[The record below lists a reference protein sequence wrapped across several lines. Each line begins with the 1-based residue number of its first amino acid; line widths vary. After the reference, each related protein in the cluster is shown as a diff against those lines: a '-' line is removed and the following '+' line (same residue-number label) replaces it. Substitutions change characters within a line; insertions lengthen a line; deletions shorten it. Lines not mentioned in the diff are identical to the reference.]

1 MDLGLGILLQKVLMK
16 EINLLIIEDNR
27 LLCEGI
33 TAMIKKQP
41 DLKMMAAFVE
51 SEATLTKV
59 SDLKPDV
66 LLLDFSLPN
75 QDSFELIKSLKK
87 NCPETK
93 VIIMDIVP
101 LQSDIVTFIKAGVSG
116 FLLKDASTNDFLN
129 TIRLVADGEKVL
141 PPNLTGSLF
150 SQIINHAVT
159 TEKKSR
165 PIEAIHMT
173 RREREVV
180 ALIADGLSNKEIA
193 DKLHLSAYTVKSHVH
208 NILEKMALHSRVQI
222 ATYSFTIDK
231 VSDIAGTISPEDE

>member
-1 MDLGLGILLQKVLMK
+1 LTK
-16 EINLLIIEDNR
+16 EINLIIIEDNR
-27 LLCEGI
+27 LLRDGI

-41 DLKMMAAFVE
+41 DLKMMAAFGE
-51 SEATLTKV
+51 SETTLTKV

-87 NCPETK
+87 NCQETK

-101 LQSDIVTFIKAGVSG
+101 LKSDIVTFIKVGVSG

-150 SQIINHAVT
+150 SQIIHHAVT

-165 PIEAIHMT
+165 LIEAVRMT
-173 RREREVV
+173 KRERQVIDWV
-180 ALIADGLSNKEIA
+180 AEGVTNKEIA
-193 DKLHLSAYTVKSHVH
+193 DKLHLSLYTVKSHIH
-208 NILEKMALHSRVQI
+208 NILQKLAMHSRVQI
-222 ATYSFTIDK
+222 ATYSFTSGK
-231 VSDIAGTISPEDE
+231 VSDIAETISLEDE

>member
-1 MDLGLGILLQKVLMK
+1 MKPPLTK
-16 EINLLIIEDNR
+16 EINLIIIEDNR
-27 LLCEGI
+27 LLRDGI

-41 DLKMMAAFVE
+41 DLKMMAAFGE
-51 SEATLTKV
+51 SETTLTKV

-87 NCPETK
+87 NCQETK

-101 LQSDIVTFIKAGVSG
+101 LKSDIVTFIKVGVSG

-150 SQIINHAVT
+150 SQIIHHAVT

-165 PIEAIHMT
+165 LIEAVRMT
-173 RREREVV
+173 KRERQVIDWV
-180 ALIADGLSNKEIA
+180 AEGVTNKEIA
-193 DKLHLSAYTVKSHVH
+193 DKLHLSLYTVKSHIH
-208 NILEKMALHSRVQI
+208 NILQKLAMHSRVQI
-222 ATYSFTIDK
+222 ATYSFTSGK
-231 VSDIAGTISPEDE
+231 VSDIAETISLEDE

>member
-1 MDLGLGILLQKVLMK
+1 LKPPLTK
-16 EINLLIIEDNR
+16 EINLIIIEDNR
-27 LLCEGI
+27 LLRDGI

-41 DLKMMAAFVE
+41 DLKMMAAFGE
-51 SEATLTKV
+51 SETTLTKV

-87 NCPETK
+87 NCQETK

-101 LQSDIVTFIKAGVSG
+101 LKSDIVTFIKVGVSG

-150 SQIINHAVT
+150 SQIIHHAVT

-165 PIEAIHMT
+165 LIEAVRMT
-173 RREREVV
+173 KRERQVIDWV
-180 ALIADGLSNKEIA
+180 AEGVTNKEIA
-193 DKLHLSAYTVKSHVH
+193 DKLHLSLYTVKSHIH
-208 NILEKMALHSRVQI
+208 NILQKLAMHSRVQI
-222 ATYSFTIDK
+222 ATYSFTSGK
-231 VSDIAGTISPEDE
+231 VSDIAETISLEDE

>member
-1 MDLGLGILLQKVLMK
+1 MK

-27 LLCEGI
+27 LLRDGI

-41 DLKMMAAFVE
+41 DLKMMAAFGE
-51 SEATLTKV
+51 SETTLTKV

-93 VIIMDIVP
+93 VIIMDIIP

-165 PIEAIHMT
+165 LIEAVRMT
-173 RREREVV
+173 KRERQVIDLV
-180 ALIADGLSNKEIA
+180 AEGTTNKEIA
-193 DKLHLSAYTVKSHVH
+193 GKLHLSVYTVKSHIH
-208 NILEKMALHSRVQI
+208 NILEKLAFHSRVQI
-222 ATYSFTIDK
+222 ANYSFTSGK
-231 VSDIAGTISPEDE
+231 VSDIAETISLEDE

>member
-1 MDLGLGILLQKVLMK
+1 MTK
-16 EINLLIIEDNR
+16 EINLIIIEDNR
-27 LLCEGI
+27 LLRDGI

-41 DLKMMAAFVE
+41 DLKMMAAFGE
-51 SEATLTKV
+51 SETTLTKV

-87 NCPETK
+87 NCQETK

-101 LQSDIVTFIKAGVSG
+101 LKSDIVTFIKVGVSG

-150 SQIINHAVT
+150 SQIIHHAVT

-165 PIEAIHMT
+165 LIEAVRMT
-173 RREREVV
+173 KRERQVIDWV
-180 ALIADGLSNKEIA
+180 AEGVTNKEIA
-193 DKLHLSAYTVKSHVH
+193 DKLHLSLYTVKSHIH
-208 NILEKMALHSRVQI
+208 NILQKLAMHSRVQI
-222 ATYSFTIDK
+222 ATYSFTSGK
-231 VSDIAGTISPEDE
+231 VSDIAETISLEDE